1 MQPLPDIQ
9 KLTIKLKTHRGSTT
23 LVKDLSL
30 HVLPDETFGIVGEG
44 GCGKSITVLSIMQL
58 ISYPLFIGGGKIF
71 FN

>member
-30 HVLPDETFGIVGEG
+30 HVFPT
-44 GCGKSITVLSIMQL
+44 K
-58 ISYPLFIGGGKIF
+58 PLAL
-71 FN
+71 